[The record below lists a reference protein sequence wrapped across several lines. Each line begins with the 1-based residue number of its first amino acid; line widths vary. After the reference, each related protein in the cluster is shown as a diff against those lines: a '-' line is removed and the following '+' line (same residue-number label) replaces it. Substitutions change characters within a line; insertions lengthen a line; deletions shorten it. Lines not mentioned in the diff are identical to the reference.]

1 MKMLYE
7 NSYLKESDINQ
18 LRERFPDLIFTDD
31 DKSTDDIEAII
42 SMPEFLTPEN
52 LDRFINL
59 KWVQVLTAG
68 YNQLNLSYFEKRR
81 IVLTNAK
88 DVFSIQIAEDV
99 FSKILYFNRNLKA
112 QQAYMN
118 ECLWKH
124 EPVHYEIAESTVGI
138 LGTGSIGSEVAKRM
152 KAFDARVLGY
162 RRSRV
167 ALPYFDQLYFD
178 QEGLDELYQKSD
190 YIIVALP
197 LNDET
202 FHFINQKSFSKMKKN
217 VVIINVA
224 RGEIIDQEALVD
236 AIKTKKIRAAGL
248 DVMTPEPLPE
258 NHELWKLEQVFISP
272 HNSSASPHVRKR
284 LIQAVSD
291 SIHRYVNHQKFNN
304 RVI

>member
-1 MKMLYE
+1 MKILYE
-7 NSYLKESDINQ
+7 TSYLKKSDVNQ
-18 LRERFPDLIFTDD
+18 LKERFPDIIFTDD
-31 DKSTDDIEAII
+31 DKSTGDIEAII
-42 SMPEFLTPEN
+42 SMPGYLTPDN

-68 YNQLNLSYFEKRR
+68 YNQLNLNYFKKRE
-81 IVLTNAK
+81 IILTNAK

-99 FSKILYFNRNLKA
+99 FSKILYFNRNLKI
-112 QQAYMN
+112 QQAHMTQG
-118 ECLWKH
+118 LWKH
-124 EPVHYEIAESTVGI
+124 ESVHFEIAESIVGI
-138 LGTGSIGSEVAKRM
+138 LGTGSIGLEVAKRM

-162 RRSRV
+162 KRSRV
-167 ALPYFDQLYFD
+167 SLPYFDQLYFD

-197 LNDET
+197 LNNET
-202 FHFINQKSFSKMKKN
+202 FHFINKNSFSKMKKN

-224 RGEIIDQEALVD
+224 RGEIIDQEALID
-236 AIKTKKIRAAGL
+236 AIKTKKIRAVGL
-248 DVMTPEPLPE
+248 DVMTPEPLPK
-258 NHELWKLEQVFISP
+258 NHELWKLNQVFITP

-291 SIHRYVNHQKFNN
+291 SIHRFVNHKEFNN